1 MGGGGITAEEGRM
14 EKSKRKR
21 RRVENMRRTIMR
33 RRNVRLWSQ
42 SERRFG
48 RREDKDRSWEGWIV
62 EWEKGGRGEVGRGTW
77 GKGGAEK
84 GVGEKRGK
92 GEGSRREREK
102 GEGRKGRR

>member
-1 MGGGGITAEEGRM
+1 M
-14 EKSKRKR
+14 EKSKRMR
-21 RRVENMRRTIMR
+21 SRVENMRRTILR

-48 RREDKDRSWEGWIV
+48 RREDKDGSWEGWIV
-62 EWEKGGRGEVGRGTW
+62 EWEKGGRGEVGRATW

-92 GEGSRREREK
+92 GEGGRRESEK